1 MTRKPTSWRFP
12 ACATA
17 GLAALAVAGC
27 QTPGAR
33 PEDMPAAA
41 HEAEAAEHGAEAA
54 EHAGRYDEAAESIR
68 RVSLAGVAEGCPNE
82 GAKLPAGRCFAL
94 EIYNPTER
102 HLTDARRHEKMANDH
117 AAAATALRSYEEG
130 ACKHFDPAQ
139 RAGCPLLGQLERVEP
154 LKNGVR
160 LTPKPGVN
168 VAAWQAHI
176 ACHLAFAAA
185 RGAEGMASC
194 PLGLR
199 GIDAATAGSAVEL
212 TSNDPSTTAKLLTL
226 AKTHVD

>member
-1 MTRKPTSWRFP
+1 MTCLPTSWRLP

-17 GLAALAVAGC
+17 GLLALAIAGC

-33 PEDMPAAA
+33 PEDMPAAG
-41 HEAEAAEHGAEAA
+41 HEAEAAEHAAEAA
-54 EHAGRYDEAAESIR
+54 VHAGQYDESAESVR

-82 GAKLPAGRCFAL
+82 DAKLPAGRCFTL
-94 EIYNPTER
+94 ERYNPTER
-102 HLTDARRHEKMANDH
+102 HLTDARRHEKMEHDH

-160 LTPKPGVN
+160 LTPKPGVD

-199 GIDAATAGSAVEL
+199 GIDATAAGSAVEL
-212 TSNDPSTTAKLLTL
+212 TSNDPTTTAALLSL
-226 AKTHVD
+226 ARSHTD